1 MEKTLKEILL
11 SLESRSPYCI
21 NEYFATDF
29 TEDYERLE
37 RNKENRTI
45 LEFLNDS
52 FTDIDVEYDGSSKMD
67 EIIIDTLRRAISMCN
82 EKTNPDLFR

>member
-21 NEYFATDF
+21 NEYFANDF
-29 TEDYERLE
+29 AEDYEWLE
-37 RNKENRTI
+37 RNKENRAI

-52 FTDIDVEYDGSSKMD
+52 FTDIDVEYDGSLKMN
-67 EIIIDTLRRAISMCN
+67 EVIINTLRKAISMCDG
-82 EKTNPDLFR
+82 KTSLDLL